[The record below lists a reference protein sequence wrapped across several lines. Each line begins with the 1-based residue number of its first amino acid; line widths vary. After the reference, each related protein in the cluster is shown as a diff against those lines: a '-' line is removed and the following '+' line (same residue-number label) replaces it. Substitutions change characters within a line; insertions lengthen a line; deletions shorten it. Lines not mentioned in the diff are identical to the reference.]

1 MENLTKEQKEIV
13 YNAVNQIQIEVD
25 KLIAELQ
32 KQKTH

>member
-13 YNAVNQIQIEVD
+13 YNAVNRIQIEVD

>member
-13 YNAVNQIQIEVD
+13 YNAVNRVQIEVD